1 MGALHFIQN
10 YGITAQKRKR
20 KKSTPSL
27 TTWDGLKQ
35 HFQGQLEG
43 DVKKIIRETKYAKA
57 NHPEYPMEARL
68 MFGNAN
74 VPFGYVGGNTDDHL
88 VKSIPC
94 KNVEQGKKTLME
106 VIDAIESDNSIRKVL
121 ANFFKGRTGFDTTT
135 IPPELLEG

>member
-1 MGALHFIQN
+1 MGTLHFIQN

-27 TTWDGLKQ
+27 ITWDGLQQ
-35 HFQGQLEG
+35 HFQRQLEG

-57 NHPEYPMEARL
+57 NNPEYPMEARL

-94 KNVEQGKKTLME
+94 KNVEQGKETLME
-106 VIDAIESDNSIRKVL
+106 VIDAIKSDNSIRKVL
-121 ANFFKGRTGFDTTT
+121 ANFFKGRTGFDDST
-135 IPPELLEG
+135 IPSELLGG

>member
-1 MGALHFIQN
+1 MGTLHFIQN

-27 TTWDGLKQ
+27 TTWDGLQQ
-35 HFQGQLEG
+35 HFQRQLEG

-57 NHPEYPMEARL
+57 NNPEYPMEARL

-94 KNVEQGKKTLME
+94 KNVEQGKETLME
-106 VIDAIESDNSIRKVL
+106 VIDAIKSDNSIRKVL
-121 ANFFKGRTGFDTTT
+121 ANFFKGRTGFDDST
-135 IPPELLEG
+135 IPSELLGG

>member
-1 MGALHFIQN
+1 V
-10 YGITAQKRKR
+10 K
-20 KKSTPSL
+20 
-27 TTWDGLKQ
+27 WDGLKTYFENQ
-35 HFQGQLEG
+35 IKNNTEKL
-43 DVKKIIRETKYAKA
+43 IRETKYAKA
-57 NHPEYPMEARL
+57 NNPEYPMEARL

-121 ANFFKGRTGFDTTT
+121 ANFFKGRTGFDDST
-135 IPPELLEG
+135 IPAGLLEG

>member
-1 MGALHFIQN
+1 MGTLHFIQN
-10 YGITAQKRKR
+10 YGITAQKRKK

-27 TTWDGLKQ
+27 ITWDGLQQ
-35 HFQGQLEG
+35 HFQRQLEG

-57 NHPEYPMEARL
+57 NNPEYPMEARL

-106 VIDAIESDNSIRKVL
+106 VIDAIKSDNSIRKVL
-121 ANFFKGRTGFDTTT
+121 ANFFKGRTGFDDST
-135 IPPELLEG
+135 IPSELLGG